1 MNKQVA
7 ANLDKII
14 TTLEATDDRSGEA
27 AGHAP

>member
-14 TTLEATDDRSGEA
+14 TTLEADDSGEA
-27 AGHAP
+27 HGYAP

>member
-14 TTLEATDDRSGEA
+14 TTLEADGPAEKELI
-27 AGHAP
+27 AGAP